1 MNTLLHAI
9 AEHAECTPQ
18 KTAVLCG
25 ETAYSYAELW
35 SCIRRAATWFRAH
48 AAAGDRVLLNADKS
62 FAYICCYFG
71 AHLAGNTNVVCDP
84 AVTGAYMA
92 ALCERLNPALALGWG
107 STAPWPCPTHPW
119 PAWEE
124 LEEYAGDFPAP
135 DTIGDLMFTTG
146 TTGQPKGVPLT
157 QGNLFAAAS
166 HINAFIGNTAEDVE
180 MVALPLCH
188 SFGMGRVRCQML
200 AGGTIIP
207 VPNFGNERLLL
218 ESLRNQH
225 VTGVSFVPAA
235 WMYLKSQCGEEF
247 LQAAQGL
254 RYIEIGSAALPLAE
268 KRFLADSL
276 PNTRICMHYGLT
288 EASRS
293 AFMEFHADA
302 AHLDTAGKA
311 SPGTEIRIYKDGVQ
325 QTTEPGEVC
334 VRGPHVFHG
343 YLGEEQPAFV
353 DGFFRTG
360 DMGRLDEEG
369 YLHLTGRIKELI
381 NSGGKK
387 VSPQEV
393 EELLNQHPDIAE
405 CACVGLPDEHGVLGE
420 IVAAFVVPAPGVQRV
435 KLMSV
440 RRFLQ
445 GKLEEYKMP
454 MKVFMTESLPKTASG
469 KLQRLKLIPSAT

>member
-1 MNTLLHAI
+1 MSTLLHAI
-9 AEHAECTPQ
+9 AEHADRTPQ

-25 ETAYSYAELW
+25 EKAYSYAELW

-48 AAAGDRVLLNADKS
+48 AAAGNRALLNADKS

-71 AHLAGNTNVVCDP
+71 AHLAGVTNVVCDP
-84 AVTGAYMA
+84 LVTEAHIT
-92 ALCERLNPALALGWG
+92 ALCERLRPALALGWG
-107 STAPWPCPTHPW
+107 GAIPWPCPAYTW
-119 PAWEE
+119 PAWDET
-124 LEEYAGDFPAP
+124 EEYDGDFPAP
-135 DTIGDLMFTTG
+135 ETIGDLMFTTG

-157 QGNLFAAAS
+157 QGNLSAAAQ
-166 HINAFIGNTAEDVE
+166 HINTFIGNTAEDVE

-188 SFGMGRVRCQML
+188 SFGMGRVRCQLL

-207 VPNFGNERLLL
+207 LPNFANEPLLL
-218 ESLRNQH
+218 NTLQERH
-225 VTGVSFVPAA
+225 VTGFSFVPAA
-235 WMYLKSQCGEEF
+235 WMFLKAQCGQAF

-254 RYIEIGSAALPLAE
+254 HYIEIGSAAMPLAE
-268 KRFLADSL
+268 KRFLAESL
-276 PNTRICMHYGLT
+276 PHTRICMHYGLT

-293 AFMEFHADA
+293 AFIEFHADA

-311 SPGTEIRIYKDGVQ
+311 APGTEIRIYKDGVQ
-325 QTTEPGEVC
+325 QTTQPGEVC
-334 VRGPHVFHG
+334 VRGAHVFHG

-360 DMGRLDEEG
+360 DMGRLDEDG

-393 EELLNQHPDIAE
+393 EDCLNLHPDIAE
-405 CACVGLPDEHGVLGE
+405 CACVGMPDEHGVLGE
-420 IVAAFVVPAPGVQRV
+420 IVVVFVVPMPGVQRV

-454 MKVFMTESLPKTASG
+454 MKVIMAESLPKTASG
-469 KLQRLKLIPSAT
+469 KLQRLKLLTPTA

>member
-1 MNTLLHAI
+1 MSTLLHAI
-9 AEHAECTPQ
+9 AEHAHGTPR
-18 KTAVLCG
+18 KRALCCG
-25 ETAYSYAELW
+25 GTDYSYAELW

-48 AAAGDRVLLNADKS
+48 TTAGDKVLLNADKS
-62 FAYICCYFG
+62 FSYICCYFG

-84 AVTGAYMA
+84 MVTA
-92 ALCERLNPALALGWG
+92 AHINSLCERLRPALALGWEPQP
-107 STAPWPCPTHPW
+107 TWACPTHAW
-119 PAWEE
+119 PAWKGLPET
-124 LEEYAGDFPAP
+124 DCNFPTP

-157 QGNLFAAAS
+157 QGNLYAAAQ

-188 SFGMGRVRCQML
+188 SFGMGRVRCQLL

-207 VPNFGNERLLL
+207 LPHFDEENLLL
-218 ESLRNQH
+218 TTLREQN
-225 VTGVSFVPAA
+225 VTGFSFVPAA
-235 WMYLKSQCGEEF
+235 WMFLKARCGEKF
-247 LQAAQGL
+247 LQAAQRL
-254 RYIEIGSAALPLAE
+254 HYIEIGSAALPTEE
-268 KRFLADSL
+268 KRFLAERL
-276 PNTRICMHYGLT
+276 PQTRICMHYGLT

-302 AHLDTAGKA
+302 AHLDTVGKA

-325 QTTEPGEVC
+325 QYTAPGEVC

-343 YLGEEQPAFV
+343 YLDEEHPAFI

-405 CACVGLPDEHGVLGE
+405 SACVGMPDEHGVLGE
-420 IVAAFVVPAPGVQRV
+420 IVTAFVVPAPGVQRV

-445 GKLEEYKMP
+445 GKLEDYKMP
-454 MKVFMTESLPKTASG
+454 MKIIMTERLPKTASG
-469 KLQRLKLIPSAT
+469 KLQRLKLLSPTP